1 MADVLPGF
9 IFDRNVARFRDTA
22 RGQFVS
28 RSRITELM
36 EAQVNGAEQRLANI
50 AQGVFDKSVAP
61 GVAQELMRD
70 ELRRV
75 TLENRAL
82 GAGGLDQLTFRD
94 YGAAGRQLRDSY
106 QRMTNL
112 VSGIERGE
120 VTLPQALRRIEGYT
134 LEARNQFF
142 AAQRDAQANSGRVFE
157 ERRILHAAESCPD
170 CIDYAAE
177 GWVAQGQ
184 LPMIGESSQCQKY
197 CRCTM
202 ESREVTPEMMQ
213 ARLAERISA

>member
-36 EAQVNGAEQRLANI
+36 EAQVNGAEQR
-50 AQGVFDKSVAP
+50 
-61 GVAQELMRD
+61 
-70 ELRRV
+70 
-75 TLENRAL
+75 
-82 GAGGLDQLTFRD
+82 LDQLTFRD